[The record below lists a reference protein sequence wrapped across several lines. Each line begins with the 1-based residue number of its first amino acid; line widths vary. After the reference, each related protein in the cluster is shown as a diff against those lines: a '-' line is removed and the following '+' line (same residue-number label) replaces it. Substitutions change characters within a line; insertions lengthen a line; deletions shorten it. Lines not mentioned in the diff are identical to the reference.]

1 MATLEMNLN
10 GQRDMVNLKIGGILL
25 VAGAALF
32 LLADTVLGDSEAASY
47 AIVLGM
53 ILFPVGVI
61 LTLVG
66 LIQIA
71 FAKIKE
77 RVKRK

>member
-32 LLADTVLGDSEAASY
+32 LLADTVLGDSETASY